1 MMHNMMQYTARTL
14 SFSRRLLLIVAGSMA
29 VAWPVLIVAQTPA
42 PPAAA
47 AGPANEV
54 HARGDMAG
62 NWQGTVEMGK
72 SIRTVLQISKTDK
85 GWSGKMFLFGD
96 DGARPFDAASISLD
110 GSTFKY
116 QVPVIGGSYQ
126 GTLSADGNSIVGTLT
141 GGPSPTPLTFVR
153 ATKETAWEIPAPPPP
168 PKLMAA
174 DADPSFDVVTIKP
187 NDSGA
192 TSIQGLNVR
201 GRNFTTRA
209 SSVDDLIKFA
219 YGVHVRQIVG
229 GPEWLDKDRYDINGV
244 PDKDGTPNAT
254 QLQTM
259 MKKLLADRF
268 KLTFHHEKRDLSAF
282 VLEVGKDGQK
292 LAPTQLN
299 GPLPGLGFRP
309 VPGGITL
316 NVVNGTMGDFTD
328 FLQMLVLDRPVVDR
342 TGITGRYDFRFTF
355 TPDDSLFNGHP
366 PRMPAQ
372 ADGSTAEAAPGFF
385 EAIQKDIGLKL
396 DAQKT
401 AVDVIVI
408 DHVEKPSAN

>member
-1 MMHNMMQYTARTL
+1 MMKYGTLTL
-14 SFSRRLLLIVAGSMA
+14 SFSRILLLSVAGSIA
-29 VAWPVLIVAQTPA
+29 VAGPGMMVAQTPA
-42 PPAAA
+42 AAA
-47 AGPANEV
+47 APAGEA

-62 NWQGTVEMGK
+62 NWQGTVELGK
-72 SIRTVLQISKTDK
+72 SVRTVLQIAKTDK
-85 GWSGKMFLFGD
+85 GWGGKIFLFGD
-96 DGARPFDAASISLD
+96 DGARPFDVASISLD
-110 GSTFKY
+110 GETFKF

-141 GGPSPTPLTFVR
+141 GGGPNPAPLTFIR

-174 DADPSFDVVTIKP
+174 DADPSYDVVTIKP

-192 TSIQGLNVR
+192 TSIQGLNWN
-201 GRNFTTRA
+201 GRHFTTRA
-209 SSVDDLIKFA
+209 SSVNDLIKFA
-219 YGVHVRQIVG
+219 YGVHAKQIVG
-229 GPEWLDKDRYDINGV
+229 GPDWMDKERYDIDGV
-244 PDKDGTPNAT
+244 PDKDGMPSAI

-268 KLTFHHEKRDLSAF
+268 KLTLHHEKRDLSAF
-282 VLEVGKDGQK
+282 VLMVGKDGQK
-292 LAPTQLN
+292 LTPTPTERS
-299 GPLPGLGFRP
+299 GPLPGLGFGP
-309 VPGGITL
+309 APGGLRL
-316 NVVNGTMGDFTD
+316 NVRNGTMEDFTG

-342 TGITGRYDFRFTF
+342 TGITGRYDFHFVF

-372 ADGSTAEAAPGFF
+372 ADSTAEAAPGFF

>member
-1 MMHNMMQYTARTL
+1 MVKYRTRTL
-14 SFSRRLLLIVAGSMA
+14 SFSRSLLLIVAGSIA
-29 VAWPVLIVAQTPA
+29 VAGPVMMVAQTPA

-47 AGPANEV
+47 AAPAGEA

-62 NWQGTVEMGK
+62 NWQGTAELGK
-72 SIRTVLQISKTDK
+72 SVRTVLQISKTDK
-85 GWSGKMFLFGD
+85 GWGGKIFLFGD
-96 DGARPFDAASISLD
+96 DGARPFDLASISLD
-110 GSTFKY
+110 ASTFKF
-116 QVPVIGGSYQ
+116 QVTVIGGSYQ
-126 GTLSADGNSIVGTLT
+126 GTLSADGNSIAGALT
-141 GGPSPTPLTFVR
+141 GLGPNPVPLTFIR

-168 PKLMAA
+168 PKQMAA

-187 NDSGA
+187 NDTGA
-192 TSIQGLNVR
+192 TSMQGLNVR

-209 SSVDDLIKFA
+209 SSVNDLIKFA
-219 YGVHVRQIVG
+219 YGVHAKQIVG
-229 GPEWLDKDRYDINGV
+229 GPDWMDKDRFDINGV
-244 PDKDGTPNAT
+244 PDKDGMPSTT

-259 MKKLLADRF
+259 MKKLLTDRF
-268 KLTFHHEKRDLSAF
+268 KLTLHHEKRDLSAF

-309 VPGGITL
+309 GPGGLTL
-316 NVVNGTMGDFTD
+316 SVVNGTMEDFTGL
-328 FLQMLVLDRPVVDR
+328 LQLLVLDRPVVDK
-342 TGITGRYDFRFTF
+342 TGITGRYDFHFTF

-366 PRMPAQ
+366 PKLPAQ
-372 ADGSTAEAAPGFF
+372 TDANAEVAPGFF

-408 DHVEKPSAN
+408 DHVERPSAN

>member
-1 MMHNMMQYTARTL
+1 MMERGPSIL
-14 SFSRRLLLIVAGSMA
+14 LPFRLMV
-29 VAWPVLIVAQTPA
+29 QRF
-42 PPAAA
+42 
-47 AGPANEV
+47 N
-54 HARGDMAG
+54 
-62 NWQGTVEMGK
+62 
-72 SIRTVLQISKTDK
+72 
-85 GWSGKMFLFGD
+85 F
-96 DGARPFDAASISLD
+96 
-110 GSTFKY
+110 
-116 QVPVIGGSYQ
+116 QVTVIGGSYQ
-126 GTLSADGNSIVGTLT
+126 GTLSADGNSIAGALT
-141 GGPSPTPLTFVR
+141 GLGPNPVPLTFIR

-168 PKLMAA
+168 PKQMAA

-187 NDSGA
+187 NDTGA
-192 TSIQGLNVR
+192 TSMQGLNVR

-209 SSVDDLIKFA
+209 SSVNDLIKFA
-219 YGVHVRQIVG
+219 YGVHAKQIVG
-229 GPEWLDKDRYDINGV
+229 GPDWMDKDRFDINGV
-244 PDKDGTPNAT
+244 PDKDGMPSTG

-309 VPGGITL
+309 GPGGLTL
-316 NVVNGTMGDFTD
+316 SVVNGTMEDFTGL
-328 FLQMLVLDRPVVDR
+328 LQLLVLDRPVVDR
-342 TGITGRYDFRFTF
+342 TGITGRYDFHFTF

-372 ADGSTAEAAPGFF
+372 ADSTAEAAPGFF

>member
-1 MMHNMMQYTARTL
+1 MMKYTARTL
-14 SFSRRLLLIVAGSMA
+14 SFGRRLLLIVAGS
-29 VAWPVLIVAQTPA
+29 VAFAGPVLIVAQTPA
-42 PPAAA
+42 PAAA
-47 AGPANEV
+47 PANEV

-62 NWQGTVEMGK
+62 NWQGTLEAEK
-72 SIRTVLQISKTDK
+72 SLRLILQISKTEK
-85 GWSGKMFLFGD
+85 GWSAKMYSID
-96 DGARPFDAASISLD
+96 QGAFSMNTSSMTLD

-116 QVPVIGGSYQ
+116 AVDMIGGSYQ
-126 GTLSADGNSIVGTLT
+126 GTLSADGNSIAGTWTQGAKPL
-141 GGPSPTPLTFVR
+141 PLTLIR

-187 NDSGA
+187 NDTGA

-219 YGVHVRQIVG
+219 YGVHVRQIIG

-282 VLEVGKDGQK
+282 VLEVAKDGQK
-292 LAPTQLN
+292 LTPTQLN
-299 GPLPGLGFRP
+299 GPLPGLGFGP
-309 VPGGITL
+309 ASGGLRL
-316 NVVNGTMGDFTD
+316 NVMNGTMGDFTD

-342 TGITGRYDFRFTF
+342 TGIKGRYDFHFTF

-385 EAIQKDIGLKL
+385 DAIQKDIGLKL

-408 DHVEKPSAN
+408 DHVERPSAN

>member
-1 MMHNMMQYTARTL
+1 MMKYNARTL
-14 SFSRRLLLIVAGSMA
+14 SFGRRLLLIVAGS
-29 VAWPVLIVAQTPA
+29 VAFAGPVLIVAQTPA

-47 AGPANEV
+47 AAPAPAGEA
-54 HARGDMAG
+54 HARGDMSG
-62 NWQGTVEMGK
+62 TWQGTLEAEK
-72 SIRTVLQISKTDK
+72 SLRLILQVSKTEK
-85 GWSGKMFLFGD
+85 GWSGKMY
-96 DGARPFDAASISLD
+96 SIDQGSFSMNTSSMMLD
-110 GSTFKY
+110 GSMFKY
-116 QVPVIGGSYQ
+116 AIDMIGGSYQ
-126 GTLSADGNSIVGTLT
+126 GTLSADGNSIVGTWTQGAKPL
-141 GGPSPTPLTFVR
+141 PLTFVR

-219 YGVHVRQIVG
+219 YGVHVRQIIG
-229 GPEWLDKDRYDINGV
+229 GPEWMDKDRYDINGV
-244 PDKDGTPNAT
+244 PDKDGTPNST

-282 VLEVGKDGQK
+282 VLTVGKDGQK
-292 LAPTQLN
+292 LTPTPTERS
-299 GPLPGLGFRP
+299 GPLPGLGFGP
-309 VPGGITL
+309 APGGLRL
-316 NVVNGTMGDFTD
+316 NVMNGTMGDFTD

-342 TGITGRYDFRFTF
+342 TGIKGRYDFHFAF

-366 PRMPAQ
+366 PRMPAP
-372 ADGSTAEAAPGFF
+372 ADGTAVEAAPGFF

>member
-1 MMHNMMQYTARTL
+1 MMKYTARTF
-14 SFSRRLLLIVAGSMA
+14 SFSRRLLLVVAGSMA
-29 VAWPVLIVAQTPA
+29 VAGPVLIVAQTPA
-42 PPAAA
+42 PPAIAA
-47 AGPANEV
+47 APANEV

-62 NWQGTVEMGK
+62 NWQGTAELGK
-72 SIRTVLQISKTDK
+72 SVRTVLQIAKTDK
-85 GWSGKMFLFGD
+85 GWSGKIFIFGD
-96 DGARPFDAASISLD
+96 DGARPFDVASISLD
-110 GSTFKY
+110 GSTFKF

-126 GTLSADGNSIVGTLT
+126 GTLSADGNSIVGNLT
-141 GGPSPTPLTFVR
+141 GGGPNPAPLTLIR

-168 PKLMAA
+168 PKQMAA

-192 TSIQGLNVR
+192 TSMQGLNVR

-209 SSVDDLIKFA
+209 SSLDDLIKFA
-219 YGVHVRQIVG
+219 YGVHAKQIVG
-229 GPEWLDKDRYDINGV
+229 GPDWMDKDRFDINGV
-244 PDKDGTPNAT
+244 PDKDGMPSVG

-309 VPGGITL
+309 GTGGITL
-316 NVVNGTMGDFTD
+316 SVVNGTMEDFTG

-342 TGITGRYDFRFTF
+342 TEIKGRYDFHFTF

-372 ADGSTAEAAPGFF
+372 ADSTADAAPGFF

-401 AVDVIVI
+401 PVDVIVI